1 MMKCRKALAL
11 LTALSLLAGCAS
23 GGAASPAV
31 SAASEEAGGIPAEP
45 HVPVYTYEN
54 PDPDM
59 VLVQSDDG
67 DITYKDYR
75 LYLDVNEEL
84 ARYSARQ
91 SLALAEAVER
101 DLRKNFGIEINEEE
115 FEQMAAQETAM
126 AYLYSPAVFENFPL
140 VGELSGLSEE
150 EMNGALTMSFRQQYL
165 INLLGTHFQ
174 EEAERDFP
182 AAELP
187 AAVDS
192 GAEDGKAE
200 TTAEQERQQ
209 KIFEAASQRMSEYSQ
224 EYEQRLELDNGDG
237 DLLGTFDGEEI
248 LLTDEGNRFVE
259 YMAASSRAATADLI
273 REGEMTL
280 RALTAL
286 QGEPDRTEFEE
297 TLAQYREQIV
307 GQELLYSELTRI
319 CGKFG
324 ATVDDYLLLLERPL
338 WLQYAGDLYYHA
350 LYEEYSA
357 LAEDDESRTATFD
370 EYFSVRLEKAL
381 EGSEL
386 VNVGG

>member
-1 MMKCRKALAL
+1 M
-11 LTALSLLAGCAS
+11 
-23 GGAASPAV
+23 
-31 SAASEEAGGIPAEP
+31 
-45 HVPVYTYEN
+45 
-54 PDPDM
+54 
-59 VLVQSDDG
+59 
-67 DITYKDYR
+67 
-75 LYLDVNEEL
+75 

-174 EEAERDFP
+174 EEAEQDFP

-248 LLTDEGNRFVE
+248 LLTDEGNPLCRIYGRF
-259 YMAASSRAATADLI
+259 
-273 REGEMTL
+273 
-280 RALTAL
+280 
-286 QGEPDRTEFEE
+286 EPGRN
-297 TLAQYREQIV
+297 R
-307 GQELLYSELTRI
+307 
-319 CGKFG
+319 
-324 ATVDDYLLLLERPL
+324 
-338 WLQYAGDLYYHA
+338 
-350 LYEEYSA
+350 
-357 LAEDDESRTATFD
+357 
-370 EYFSVRLEKAL
+370 
-381 EGSEL
+381 
-386 VNVGG
+386 